1 MPHQEKIHSDKLDIT
16 LRFRD
21 YTVDRLGVM
30 PQKAEKILLK
40 IINE

>member
-1 MPHQEKIHSDKLDIT
+1 LPHQEQIYADKLDIT

-21 YTVDRLGVM
+21 YTTDRLGVM
-30 PQKAEKILLK
+30 AQKADKMLLE